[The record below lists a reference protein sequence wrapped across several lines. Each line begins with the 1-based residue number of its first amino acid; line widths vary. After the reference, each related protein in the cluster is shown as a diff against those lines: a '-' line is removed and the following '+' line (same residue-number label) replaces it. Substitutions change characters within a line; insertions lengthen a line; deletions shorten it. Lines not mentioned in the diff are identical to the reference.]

1 MADETEKKVGT
12 VQVPG
17 LQPVPWVAVKLPDG
31 TIALRHPDELEK
43 EAPARAA
50 KGEI

>member
-1 MADETEKKVGT
+1 MPDENEKKLGT

-31 TIALRHPDELEK
+31 MLVLRHPDELEK
-43 EAPARAA
+43 QASAQEAP
-50 KGEI
+50 KP